1 MTLEPHPLRGAVLGE
16 VHARPFAA
24 ISPPLRILHFAFM
37 TDADLAA
44 RDRAAFGE
52 FVAARGHR
60 GPDPASKHYR
70 VAFADSVVRWE
81 QHAEFTTYT
90 WELTSHDKAPFARA
104 GGELQKV
111 MLQLPQ
117 PGPLMVAVDL
127 HLVSEADGSDWRKV
141 FDPTS
146 LVAFET
152 ETGDALAATDFHV
165 ASDGFVRLLVLDR
178 GMSPLRAGIFVQQL
192 LELETYRTFCLLGL
206 PEAQRLQPVVRRI
219 EQALGEITAEM
230 TKSEGLAAN
239 KALLH
244 RLMAVAGELEA
255 GATQSQFRFGATR
268 AYSEIVRARL
278 ASLRERPID
287 GLQTMTAFMDRRLM
301 PAMRTCFSM
310 QDRQADLSYKLM
322 HAANLL
328 RTRVDID
335 VEEQNGNLLK
345 AMNERTRLQ
354 LRLQQTVEGLSIA
367 AISYYVASLLGYLLD
382 ILPQA
387 AFAIDVKY
395 IKAIMTVAIVAAI
408 TLIVLRIRRKH
419 SERSSGRLM
428 E

>member
-37 TDADLAA
+37 TDAELAA
-44 RDRAAFGE
+44 RDRTAFGE

-60 GPDPASKHYR
+60 GPDAASKHYR
-70 VAFADSVVRWE
+70 VAFADSAVRWE

-90 WELTSHDKAPFARA
+90 WELASPDRSPFLRP
-104 GGELQKV
+104 GGDLQKA

-117 PGPLMVAVDL
+117 PGPLMVAADL
-127 HLVSEADGSDWRKV
+127 HLISEADGGDWQRV
-141 FDPTS
+141 FEPS
-146 LVAFET
+146 GLVACET
-152 ETGDALAATDFHV
+152 EAGDALAATDFH
-165 ASDGFVRLLVLDR
+165 AAHDGFVRILVLDR

-219 EQALGEITAEM
+219 EQSLGEITAEM

-268 AYSEIVRARL
+268 AYAEIVRARL
-278 ASLRERPID
+278 ASLREKPID

-310 QDRQADLSYKLM
+310 QDRQADLSSKLM

-367 AISYYVASLLGYLLD
+367 AISYYVASLLGYVLDTLPRSALGLD
-382 ILPQA
+382 IKY
-387 AFAIDVKY
+387 VK
-395 IKAIMTVAIVAAI
+395 ASLTVAIVLAI
-408 TLIVLRIRRKH
+408 TLIVLRVRRRH
-419 SERSSGRLM
+419 SEQASPG
-428 E
+428 